1 MDANDF
7 VDSPVGRL
15 EPAEGALAFVPEP
28 PPALFELSA
37 DLVYQLDAASRAVA
51 TLAGVGETLPNPR
64 LLIAPFA
71 RREALLSSRIEGTQA
86 SVSDVYVT
94 EATGQARGDA
104 HEVLN
109 YVRALDL
116 GAERLADI
124 PICTRLVLELHATL
138 LEDVRGQEQRPGE
151 LRSLQVWIG
160 PEDSRI
166 EDARFVPAPPRY
178 LVDLMSDWE
187 AFVHDGSPLPPLIR
201 CAVMHYQF
209 EAIHPFRDGNGRI
222 GRLLI
227 PLFLIERGV
236 LPSPLLYLSVYFDA
250 HRQAYYDHLYRVST
264 TGEWE
269 PWLEFFLVGVREQSQ
284 DAISRARA
292 LRDLHDDYRQRL
304 QAVGASANAL
314 QLADELFL
322 SPIVTRRKVADL
334 REVTGAGS
342 RLIVEKLE
350 EVGILHSIDDTRPQL
365 FMADELVDL
374 LQ

>member
-1 MDANDF
+1 M
-7 VDSPVGRL
+7 
-15 EPAEGALAFVPEP
+15 
-28 PPALFELSA
+28 
-37 DLVYQLDAASRAVA
+37 
-51 TLAGVGETLPNPR
+51 
-64 LLIAPFA
+64 
-71 RREALLSSRIEGTQA
+71 
-86 SVSDVYVT
+86 
-94 EATGQARGDA
+94 
-104 HEVLN
+104 
-109 YVRALDL
+109 DL

-269 PWLEFFLVGVREQSQ
+269 PWLEFFLVGVREQSE